1 MHRPWRLTLAATLA
15 IAALLAGCRGQG
27 SAGSSAGTTAQG
39 SGSRAFPPAV
49 HYEMPDSRGG
59 NLDLR
64 QFEGRVVV
72 LNFWAT
78 WCPPCRYEVPHL
90 VELRRRFDP
99 AKVAII
105 GVSVDQGELPEIQTL
120 VSRFVAQFGINYPV
134 VLDPRF
140 ELIQE
145 YYHGDLRTLGVPL
158 TYVIDRQGKVYRAH
172 SGVPQD
178 ARGQP
183 DPGGVLGSEVQALL
197 AGS

>member
-1 MHRPWRLTLAATLA
+1 MHRLWRLTLAAVT
-15 IAALLAGCRGQG
+15 IALLAGCRGQG
-27 SAGSSAGTTAQG
+27 GAGSASNSAAKNTGD
-39 SGSRAFPPAV
+39 RAFPPRV
-49 HYEMPDSRGG
+49 HYEMPGARGEKV
-59 NLDLR
+59 DLH

-90 VELRRRFDP
+90 IELRRRFDA

-105 GVSVDQGELPEIQTL
+105 GVSVDQGELPEVQTL
-120 VSRFVAQFGINYPV
+120 VSRFMARFGINYPV

-158 TYVIDRQGKVYRAH
+158 TYVIDRQGRVYRTH
-172 SGVPQD
+172 SGIPQD
-178 ARGQP
+178 SGGQP
-183 DPGGVLGSEVQALL
+183 DPSGVLGREVQALL
-197 AGS
+197 DGS